1 MRRDWKLGDHG
12 GATAVI
18 QAKKKKLFSRQNG
31 TDLVTESARGRE
43 ALTPCFW
50 FAMLT

>member
-1 MRRDWKLGDHG
+1 MRRDWKPGDPC

-18 QAKKKKLFSRQNG
+18 QAKKKKLFSRENG
-31 TDLVTESARGRE
+31 TDLVTERDRGRE

-50 FAMLT
+50 FAMFT